1 MAATAGGRVTPKETM
16 GRDEPGPLGRIGLV
30 IKLLR
35 TRAGWTQGQLADA
48 AGLTSSQISKYE
60 RGREMPTLKNVD
72 KILVALGVR
81 SPLQLAAALEDAGRS
96 EEWARAAAGGE
107 GPTCQASPVSRARR
121 EEALQGLRD
130 SFESFLQV
138 VEETI
143 HQGPS

>member
-1 MAATAGGRVTPKETM
+1 
-16 GRDEPGPLGRIGLV
+16 
-30 IKLLR
+30 
-35 TRAGWTQGQLADA
+35 
-48 AGLTSSQISKYE
+48 
-60 RGREMPTLKNVD
+60 MPTLKNVD

-81 SPLQLAAALEDAGRS
+81 SPLELAAALEDAGRS

-107 GPTCQASPVSRARR
+107 SRTRQGGPVSRARR

>member
-1 MAATAGGRVTPKETM
+1 M
-16 GRDEPGPLGRIGLV
+16 GRDETGPLDRIGLV

-107 GPTCQASPVSRARR
+107 SRTGQASPVSRARR